1 MRANYTLTRLYV
13 DAPLAAEAELILP
26 KDQAHY
32 LANVLR
38 KSEGDGVRVFNG
50 KDGEWRAEI
59 SELSKKSASITIKEP
74 LRPPQ
79 PAPDIWLC
87 FAPVRKHRNAFI
99 IEKATELGA
108 SKLQPV
114 VTQRTQFPRF
124 KIDKMRAQIIEAAEQ
139 TERLDLPRAEIPIS
153 LTEMLSGWDDKN
165 RTLIFADEGG
175 DAKPALDALQTLSA
189 PAAILIGP
197 EGGFDDKERDMLR
210 SKPYV
215 TPVSLGPR
223 ILRADTAA
231 LSLLTL
237 WQAVQGDWQV

>member
-1 MRANYTLTRLYV
+1 MRANYTLTRLYM
-13 DAPLAAEAELILP
+13 AESFSENAEMSLLE
-26 KDQAHY
+26 KDVHY
-32 LANVLR
+32 LVNVLR
-38 KSEGDGVRVFNG
+38 KKEGDTLRVFNG
-50 KDGEWRAEI
+50 RDGEWLAEI
-59 SELSKKSASITIKEP
+59 FSLSKRYGDLRIIKQ
-74 LRPPQ
+74 LREPQ

-87 FAPVRKHRNAFI
+87 FAPVRKHRNTFI
-99 IEKATELGA
+99 IEKATELGVA
-108 SKLQPV
+108 KLQPV
-114 VTQRTQFPRF
+114 ITQRTQFPRL

-139 TERLDLPRAEIPIS
+139 TERLDLPIAEVPIS
-153 LTEMLSGWDDKN
+153 LTEMLSGWDSKG

-175 DAKPALDALQTLSA
+175 DAKPALEALQTLSA

-197 EGGFDDKERDMLR
+197 EGGFDDKEREMLR

-237 WQAVQGDWQV
+237 WQAAQGDWQS